1 MLTSTVRPVPKAN
14 AWRPT
19 LSVRQYFTL
28 IAVLAVLP
36 WIALAIY
43 VGDRVANDARDA
55 LRTALMSSA
64 RSLAAAV
71 DGALDK
77 HIAVA
82 TTLTHSRP
90 LLRGDWD
97 GFREQAKDSLSF
109 LPGSALL
116 VADAAGRQILNT
128 DRPAGEPLPPRPDE
142 IAELHQRAFATGEP
156 QVSDIFIGRNSGRP
170 VASINVPT
178 FRDGKPLYTL
188 AIRVDPQQFRKLLD
202 QQHLPSDW
210 YAAIVDRKGTI
221 VVRLADPEGH
231 STGHPTSE
239 SWLHAMREAAEGFI
253 ENRSVNGEA
262 LVNAYTRGAHG
273 WSVGIGIAK
282 SALDAP
288 LWHTRLILAIVG
300 LVCIGLSIVLAWL
313 LASKF
318 DSATRA
324 LKAAAGT
331 MAHELPVAAPEGT
344 GIREYDEIGS
354 AFASASSLLQAR
366 SAERRTAEQALAR
379 RVDEVAAVH
388 EFTERRFRA
397 TSVAEICD
405 AALDAILKGLH
416 CNRAA
421 ILQFD
426 AAGVMRFVAW
436 RGLSERYR
444 AAVEGHSPWKP
455 DEQDPQPV
463 VIADVDRAEE
473 LTDWLKSVVR
483 AERIHAL
490 GFLPVIADSRLI
502 GKIMTYYE
510 APHAFS
516 EAELKVAMSFARRLG
531 FAIAHKRAED
541 AREIA
546 GRELQHRCNNLL
558 AVVQAI
564 AQKTLSGASSLAD
577 ASAAFEAR
585 LQALARAHR
594 QLVKSNWTGVSLDE
608 IVRLAMEPFGG
619 RSEIEG
625 ENIVLAPKDAQNFS
639 LAVHELA
646 TNAVKYGALSC
657 AGGKISIAWAITNA
671 QGDRVL
677 KFQWQERG
685 GPEVAVPRRHGFGT
699 ALIKATFRQ
708 VQFDYA
714 PAGLM
719 CEIDVR
725 LENLAAADFPPL

>member
-1 MLTSTVRPVPKAN
+1 MLTSPVRSVPKAR
-14 AWRPT
+14 AWWPT
-19 LSVRQYFTL
+19 LSVRQYFSL

-36 WIALAIY
+36 WIGLAIY

-71 DGALDK
+71 DGEIDQ

-90 LLRGDWD
+90 LLSGDWD
-97 GFREQAKDSLSF
+97 GFRQQAKDSLSF

-170 VASINVPT
+170 VASINVPV
-178 FRDGKPLYTL
+178 FRDGKPLYAL
-188 AIRVDPQQFRKLLD
+188 AVRLEPQRFRKLLER
-202 QQHLPSDW
+202 QHLPADW
-210 YAAIVDRKGTI
+210 YAGIVDRKGAI

-239 SWLHAMREAAEGFI
+239 SWRQFMREAAEGFV
-253 ENRSVNGEA
+253 ESRSLEGEEV
-262 LVNAYTRGAHG
+262 VNAYTRGAHG

-288 LWHTRLILAIVG
+288 LWHTRLILAVVG
-300 LVCIGLSIVLAWL
+300 VGCIALSIGFAWL
-313 LASKF
+313 LARKF

-324 LKAAAGT
+324 LKVAAGT
-331 MAHELPVAAPEGT
+331 MAHELPVAAPEGM

-379 RVDEVAAVH
+379 RVDEAAAVH

-416 CNRAA
+416 CDRAA
-421 ILQFD
+421 MLQFD

-436 RGLSERYR
+436 RGLSDRYR
-444 AAVEGHSPWKP
+444 AAVEGHSPWKG
-455 DEQDPQPV
+455 DDRDPQPV
-463 VIADVDRAEE
+463 IIADLDRAED
-473 LTDWLKSVVR
+473 LGDSLKSVVR
-483 AERIHAL
+483 AEGIQAL
-490 GFLPVIADSRLI
+490 AFLPVIAEGRLI
-502 GKIMTYYE
+502 GKIMIYYA
-510 APHAFS
+510 APRAFS

-558 AVVQAI
+558 AVIQAI
-564 AQKTLSGASSLAD
+564 AQKTLSGAGSLAD

-594 QLVKSNWTGVSLDE
+594 QLVKANWTGVSLDE
-608 IVRLAMEPFGG
+608 IVRLAMEPFGS
-619 RSEIEG
+619 RSEIDG
-625 ENIVLAPKDAQNFS
+625 EDIVLAPKDAQNFS

-646 TNAVKYGALSC
+646 TNAVKYGALSR
-657 AGGKISIAWAITNA
+657 AEGKISIAWALTDA
-671 QGDRVL
+671 EGDRVL
-677 KFQWQERG
+677 KFQWLERG

-699 ALIKATFRQ
+699 ALIKATFGQ

-725 LENLAAADFPPL
+725 LENLAAADFLPS